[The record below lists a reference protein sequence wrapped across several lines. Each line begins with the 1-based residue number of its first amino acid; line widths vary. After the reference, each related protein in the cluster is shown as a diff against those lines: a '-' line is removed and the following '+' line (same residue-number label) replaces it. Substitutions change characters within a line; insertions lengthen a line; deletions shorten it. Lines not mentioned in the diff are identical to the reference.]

1 MTNEGY
7 IEQKFDERQ
16 LLIRGQVF
24 WHGLLVA
31 MILLGVNGMLQSFGS
46 MWTTGTAQNYF
57 IFFVVASV
65 VAMESILRGVFFG
78 RGQSHWAMIV
88 MYGIAGSFNI
98 VIYSLYLRGPGTAL
112 DRSGNV
118 VMIIS
123 GVLLIGVAVVGLV
136 RELAD
141 RRQDEVR
148 EGDLQ

>member
-1 MTNEGY
+1 
-7 IEQKFDERQ
+7 
-16 LLIRGQVF
+16 
-24 WHGLLVA
+24 
-31 MILLGVNGMLQSFGS
+31 
-46 MWTTGTAQNYF
+46 
-57 IFFVVASV
+57 
-65 VAMESILRGVFFG
+65 
-78 RGQSHWAMIV
+78 MIV